1 MQVVFELVSRHK
13 FSIQLIMLR
22 ILIYI
27 KIGCGL
33 RTTIDILGIFEEV
46 PDESFKRS
54 LVINP

>member
-46 PDESFKRS
+46 PDESFKKE
-54 LVINP
+54 PCY